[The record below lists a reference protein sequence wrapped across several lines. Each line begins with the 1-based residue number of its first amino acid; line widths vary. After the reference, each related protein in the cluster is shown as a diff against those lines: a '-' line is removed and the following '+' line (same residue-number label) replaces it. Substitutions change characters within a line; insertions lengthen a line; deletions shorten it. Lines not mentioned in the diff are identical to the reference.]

1 MKKNKISGFLSGKNR
16 ESIPNVAFKAMTL
29 IMKLMDV
36 FSQYSRKN
44 FETLGL
50 KPGQTV
56 IDYGCG
62 PARYI
67 EFASNAVGTIGKVI
81 AVDIH
86 PLAIAKVN
94 GKIIKQNLSNVEAV
108 LAEKYTTPISAEI
121 ADIVY
126 ALDMFHMIAQPNE
139 FLKELSRLAK
149 REGTIIIEDG
159 HQPRTNT
166 IQKIEKSGVLKIVQE
181 TKSHVKCQ
189 KLASR

>member
-1 MKKNKISGFLSGKNR
+1 MEKNTIADFLTGKNR
-16 ESIPNVAFKAMTL
+16 ESIPNVAFKAMTFV
-29 IMKLMDV
+29 MKLMDI
-36 FSQYSRKN
+36 FGQYSRKN
-44 FETLGL
+44 FEKLGL

-67 EFASNAVGTIGKVI
+67 EFASNTVGKTGRVI

-86 PLAIAKVN
+86 PLAIAKVK
-94 GKIIKQNLSNVEAV
+94 GKIEKLNLSNVDAV
-108 LAEKYTTPISAEI
+108 LADKYTTPLSDGI

-149 REGTIIIEDG
+149 RDATIIIEDG
-159 HQPRTNT
+159 HQPRSDT
-166 IQKIEKSGVLKIVQE
+166 IQKIEKSGYLKIVQE
-181 TKSHVKCQ
+181 TKSHVRCQ
-189 KLASR
+189 KFT

>member
-1 MKKNKISGFLSGKNR
+1 MGKNTIKEILSGKNR
-16 ESIPNVAFKAMTL
+16 ESIPNVAFRAMSL
-29 IMKLMDV
+29 MMKLMDTLV
-36 FSQYSRKN
+36 QYSRKN

-67 EFASNAVGTIGKVI
+67 EFASQAVGKAGRVI

-86 PLAIAKVN
+86 PLAIANVKE
-94 GKIIKQNLSNVEAV
+94 KIEKQHLSNVEAV
-108 LAEKYTTPISAEI
+108 LAEKYTTSISAET

-139 FLKELSRLAK
+139 FLEELSRLAK
-149 REGTIIIEDG
+149 RDGTIIIEDG
-159 HQPRTNT
+159 HQPRKNT
-166 IQKIEKSGVLKIVQE
+166 IEKIEKSGLLKIVQE
-181 TKSHVKCQ
+181 TKTHVKCQ
-189 KLASR
+189 KSVES